1 MYIGEI
7 ARLTGA
13 SAKAIRHYES
23 LGLLGRVERAGAYR
37 HYRVAGL
44 QQVQLIRQAQGLG
57 FRLAELVALLGGR
70 TGEPDWLALAQ
81 AMARKRASIAGE
93 VARLQALDLR
103 LQAVSEEILVC
114 LETAPAVLAQ
124 CDLVPPARAL
134 SEAWLC
140 P

>member
-13 SAKAIRHYES
+13 SAKAIRHCER

-37 HYRVAGL
+37 HYREAEL

-103 LQAVSEEILVC
+103 LQAVSEEILAC
-114 LETAPAVLAQ
+114 LETAPVVLAQ
-124 CDLVPPARAL
+124 CELAPPARAL
-134 SEAWLC
+134 SEA
-140 P
+140 

>member
-37 HYRVAGL
+37 HYREAEL

-103 LQAVSEEILVC
+103 LQAVSEEILGC
-114 LETAPAVLAQ
+114 LETTPAVLAQ
-124 CDLVPPARAL
+124 CDLAPPAG
-134 SEAWLC
+134 C
-140 P
+140 

>member
-1 MYIGEI
+1 MYIGEV

-37 HYRVAGL
+37 HYREAEL

-81 AMARKRASIAGE
+81 AMARKRASIASE

-103 LQAVSEEILVC
+103 LQAVSEEILGC
-114 LETAPAVLAQ
+114 LETTPAVLAQ
-124 CDLVPPARAL
+124 CNLAPPAG
-134 SEAWLC
+134 C
-140 P
+140 

>member
-37 HYRVAGL
+37 HYREAEL

-81 AMARKRASIAGE
+81 AMARKRASIASE

-103 LQAVSEEILVC
+103 LQAVSEEILGC

-124 CDLVPPARAL
+124 CDLAPPAG
-134 SEAWLC
+134 C
-140 P
+140 

>member
-37 HYRVAGL
+37 HYQEAEL

-57 FRLAELVALLGGR
+57 FRLAELVALLGGH
-70 TGEPDWLALAQ
+70 TGEPDWLVLVQ
-81 AMARKRASIAGE
+81 AMARKRASIACE

-103 LQAVSEEILVC
+103 LQAVSEEILGC
-114 LETAPAVLAQ
+114 LETTPAVLVQ
-124 CDLVPPARAL
+124 CDLAPPARAL
-134 SEAWLC
+134 SEA
-140 P
+140 

>member
-13 SAKAIRHYES
+13 SAKAIRHYER

-37 HYRVAGL
+37 HYREAEL

-103 LQAVSEEILVC
+103 LQAVSEEILAC
-114 LETAPAVLAQ
+114 LETAPVVLAQ
-124 CDLVPPARAL
+124 CDLAPPARAL
-134 SEAWLC
+134 SEA
-140 P
+140 